1 MENSH
6 DTFWHSSA
14 PSRLNHLEIQQSIA
28 EITNRNSCSK
38 MSRTESN
45 SFKFSES
52 TTQKTE
58 TEEETENA
66 EKDDVVDE
74 QILNATK
81 NKEVMLTRC
90 EPG

>member
-1 MENSH
+1 
-6 DTFWHSSA
+6 
-14 PSRLNHLEIQQSIA
+14 
-28 EITNRNSCSK
+28 

-58 TEEETENA
+58 TDEETENA
-66 EKDDVVDE
+66 EKDDLADE
-74 QILNATK
+74 QIVNATK
-81 NKEVMLTRC
+81 NKEVMFTRC